1 MKTAV
6 LKQLLASALAFGLVL
21 ASTSLMAEEEEAPKY
36 GWSGKG
42 EFGLVSTTGNSDTF
56 SLNLGLEF
64 LYNSEKWRH
73 RFAASALKSED
84 DGEKTAQRYDLGA
97 QSDYKLSKK
106 SYIFGALRYDNDDFS
121 AYEDQFTVSTGY
133 GRQILDSKKQQL
145 RMEAG
150 IGYRSA
156 TVAETGVTEDGV
168 IFRGMLD
175 WGWQITES
183 TKLGERF
190 LIESGS
196 DNTYMQNDLGL
207 TVAINSRFAL
217 GVAFQV
223 RHNSDVP
230 PGVDKT
236 DTQTSVNLVYNFG
249 E

>member
-1 MKTAV
+1 MKTV
-6 LKQLLASALAFGLVL
+6 SLIRLLALAALLALAL
-21 ASTSLMAEEEEAPKY
+21 APVTLMAEDEEEPIY

-64 LYNSEKWRH
+64 LYNSETWRH
-73 RFAASALKSED
+73 RFSATALNSED
-84 DGEKTAQRYDLGA
+84 DGDTTAKRYTLGA
-97 QSDYKLSKK
+97 QSDYKLSEK
-106 SYIFGALRYDNDDFS
+106 SYVFGALRYDNDDFS
-121 AYEDQFTVSTGY
+121 AYEDQATVSVGY
-133 GRQILDSKKQQL
+133 GRQILDSKTQQL
-145 RMEAG
+145 RMEG
-150 IGYRSA
+150 GVGYRSA
-156 TVAETGVTEDGV
+156 TVAETGETEDGV
-168 IFRGMLD
+168 IFRGMVD
-175 WGWQITES
+175 WAWQITES
-183 TKLGERF
+183 TKLGDRF
-190 LIESGS
+190 LIEAGS

-249 E
+249 G